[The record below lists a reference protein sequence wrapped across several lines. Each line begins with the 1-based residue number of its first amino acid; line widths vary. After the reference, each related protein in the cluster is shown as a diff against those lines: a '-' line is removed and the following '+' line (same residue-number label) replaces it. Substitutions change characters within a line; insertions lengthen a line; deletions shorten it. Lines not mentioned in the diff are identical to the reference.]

1 MPINSGSSTSA
12 GVYTGERNN
21 SVRAT
26 AISTSVGAI
35 VGPSHKGPIGVPTLV
50 VDEDE
55 FVSTFGE
62 SDESL
67 TYMHYCARAFLQE
80 SSRLYVVRVAENVAL
95 GGVRVATVDNFSQCV
110 PLNRGYD
117 EPEDYRMQREDI
129 LTVFGR
135 NPGDWNNDIRV
146 MLHPDTDDRSEEGFV
161 LNVYEGASQVPVEVY
176 HATLREKVDGYG
188 RQLSI
193 ETQVEENPRSRIQV
207 VVNHDHPGRMGNDGA
222 RLVNALTVGEIA
234 FGASG
239 DPVNQSHIINGWNL
253 FEDKEEV
260 SVNILINAGYSDPS
274 IQLRMIEIAEDRD
287 DCFAVLDLPPTK
299 QLAQDA
305 VNYRRNV
312 LNANTSYGALYGPD
326 LLVRDTREAR
336 NLFVPPSGHVA
347 GVYARTDR
355 VAEAWFAPAGV
366 NRGQLNVNG
375 VRHVYKQG
383 HRDIFAEN
391 QINPVRF
398 MSGQGIV
405 VWGADTLASIPSAL
419 SNINVRRLLIVL
431 KNSIADVALSGVYEP
446 NDSFLQVQLRSIA
459 ENILNPIKRG
469 RGLYGFEV
477 ICDERNNPP
486 DIVANGDC
494 VLDIYV
500 DPVIPAKRI
509 HLNAIIPKTGQIKF
523 AQELMGL

>member
-26 AISTSVGAI
+26 AVSTSIGAI
-35 VGPSHKGPIGVPTLV
+35 VGPSHKGPVGEPTLV

-55 FVSTFGE
+55 FVSMFGE
-62 SDESL
+62 SDEAL

-80 SSRLYVVRVAENVAL
+80 SSRLYVVRVADNTLL
-95 GGVRVATVDNFSQCV
+95 GGVRVATENNFSQCV

-117 EPEDYRMQREDI
+117 APEEYRMQRNDI
-129 LTVFGR
+129 LAVFGR
-135 NPGDWNNDIRV
+135 NPGDWNNDLRV
-146 MLHPDTDDRSEEGFV
+146 LFHPDTDDRTEEGFV
-161 LNVYEGASQVPVEVY
+161 LSVYEGASQIPVEVY
-176 HATLREKVDGYG
+176 HATLRETLDGYG
-188 RQLSI
+188 RQRGI

-207 VVNHDHPGRMGNDGA
+207 MVNHDHPGRMGNDSA
-222 RLVNALTVGEIA
+222 RLVNALTVGELT
-234 FGASG
+234 FGSSG
-239 DPVNQSHIINGWNL
+239 DPVNVSHIINGWNL

-260 SVNILINAGYSDPS
+260 SVNILINAGYTDPS
-274 IQLRMIEIAEDRD
+274 TQLRMIEIAEDRD
-287 DCFAVLDLPPTK
+287 DCFAVLDLPYNK
-299 QLAQDA
+299 QLTQDA

-312 LNANTSYGALYGPD
+312 LNANTSYGAMYGPD

-355 VAEAWFAPAGV
+355 VAESWFAPAGV

-375 VRHVYKQG
+375 VRHIYKQG
-383 HRDIFAEN
+383 HRDVFAEN

-405 VWGADTLASIPSAL
+405 VWGAETLSAIPSAL
-419 SNINVRRLLIVL
+419 SNINVRRLLLLL
-431 KNSIADVALSGVYEP
+431 KNSIAEVALSGVYEP

-477 ICDERNNPP
+477 ICDERNNTP
-486 DIVANGDC
+486 DIVANGD
-494 VLDIYV
+494 VILDVYV